1 MPSTGDRPSSFL
13 IRSIFALSVSG
24 DAATASSVCHA
35 EVDVPEERLVRG
47 GARLW

>member
-24 DAATASSVCHA
+24 RRGHRFSVCHA
-35 EVDVPEERLVRG
+35 EVDVPEEQLVRG